1 MPDLIVPLYDLPD
14 NVKLL
19 KSLQKKGIVI
29 RHAKPW
35 ELDAVAEFINI
46 HFDKGWV
53 SETSVGF
60 SSKPISVLIALD
72 GNQIVGFAAYEATA
86 KAFFGPTGVDEAY
99 RGKGIGKAL
108 LIESLAGLRSMGY
121 VYGFIGS
128 PGPVDFY
135 LKAVKGMLLPGD
147 YTSIYQYKKAVTNF

>member
-1 MPDLIVPLYDLPD
+1 MMPDLIVPLYDLPD

-72 GNQIVGFAAYEATA
+72 GNQIVGF
-86 KAFFGPTGVDEAY
+86 GVDEAY